1 LNHLVESILNLLY
14 NNNTKLVLCGYINV
28 NYLIDNKKKQVDVL
42 LSSYNLSSTVNFPT
56 RVQNGSVTAI
66 DNIFIDIS
74 IHDSYSIFPLC
85 NGLSDH
91 EAQLI
96 VLGDVKVNGR
106 NVSSKR
112 RIRKIDEA
120 AVQDS

>member
-1 LNHLVESILNLLY
+1 M
-14 NNNTKLVLCGYINV
+14 
-28 NYLIDNKKKQVDVL
+28 DML
-42 LSSYNLSSTVNFPT
+42 LSSYNLSSTVNFP

-66 DNIFIDIS
+66 DNIFIDVS

-91 EAQLI
+91 EAELI
-96 VLGDVKVNGR
+96 VLSDVKVNAR

-112 RIRKIDEA
+112 RIQKIDQA
-120 AVQDS
+120 AVCRIFNTN